1 MDLRERHLLFF
12 FEASKSKS
20 VSPFSIISETK
31 NRPPF
36 HGRICIMQAFY
47 EVDFSV
53 LTEIFG

>member
-1 MDLRERHLLFF
+1 MDWCESHLLCF
-12 FEASKSKS
+12 FEATKSES
-20 VSPFSIISETK
+20 VSPFRIISETK

-47 EVDFSV
+47 EVDSSV